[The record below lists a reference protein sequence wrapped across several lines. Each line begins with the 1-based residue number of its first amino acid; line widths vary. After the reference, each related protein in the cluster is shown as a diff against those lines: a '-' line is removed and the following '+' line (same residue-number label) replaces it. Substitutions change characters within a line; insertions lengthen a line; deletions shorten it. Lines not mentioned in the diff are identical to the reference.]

1 MLLTFVIIILIN
13 LFVLHQTIKISDKNI
28 LLMISENK
36 LEAWRHLYDKYAS
49 LMFGVICN
57 LTDDRALAEDIFKE
71 TFLQL
76 KEKNIL
82 SRVTYSLCSVLLRHT
97 HITARQQLKEKGISI
112 KKDQINENL
121 IINIL
126 CSQNLTLKELAEKKK
141 LNEVEARKKIRAE
154 FLELRSKTK

>member
-1 MLLTFVIIILIN
+1 
-13 LFVLHQTIKISDKNI
+13 
-28 LLMISENK
+28 
-36 LEAWRHLYDKYAS
+36 
-49 LMFGVICN
+49 MFGIICK

-97 HITARQQLKEKGISI
+97 HITARQQLNERGISI

-126 CSQNLTLKELAEKKK
+126 CSQNLSLKELAEKKK
-141 LNEVEARKKIRAE
+141 LNEAEARKKIRAE
-154 FLELRSKTK
+154 FLELRSKNQIKI